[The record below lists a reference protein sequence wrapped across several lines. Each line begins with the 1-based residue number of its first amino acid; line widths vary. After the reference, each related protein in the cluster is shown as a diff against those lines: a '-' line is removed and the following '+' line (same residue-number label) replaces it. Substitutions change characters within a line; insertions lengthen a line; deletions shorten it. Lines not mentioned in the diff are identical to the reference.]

1 MNFTASRAELMAAI
15 TLTSKVR
22 ASADHVACDLDDET
36 VLLSLRTGEYY
47 GLNEVAASV
56 WKLVQAPITVNEI
69 LASLMEEFEA
79 DDAERCGEEVVLLL
93 NQLRE
98 LELVEVSI

>member
-1 MNFTASRAELMAAI
+1 MSAI
-15 TLTSKVR
+15 TLSSKVH
-22 ASADHVACDLDDET
+22 ASQDHVACDLDDET

-56 WKLVQAPITVNEI
+56 WKLIQQPVTVEELLAALLEQFEMDDVSRCENEVI
-69 LASLMEEFEA
+69 A
-79 DDAERCGEEVVLLL
+79 LL

-98 LELVEVSI
+98 LELISVSI